1 MKFLR
6 YLIFIPICLFILG
19 IIFLLFGFLLPWLIT
34 LSTFWL
40 IVILLTLGG
49 AIWMLFKLLSSIL
62 MSFITKISPSSQ
74 FAFWTV
80 STICVI
86 NGIWS
91 IVYAWSMDINYSGK
105 VIFGVIVFTILTI
118 ELTFALIA
126 GAAAS
131 EE

>member
-6 YLIFIPICLFILG
+6 YLIFIPICLFVLG

-40 IVILLTLGG
+40 IVILLTFGG

-62 MSFITKISPSSQ
+62 MSLITKISPSSQ

-80 STICVI
+80 SIICVI